1 MEGGEVAEK
10 QHGALGYGDAG
21 SESTDQR
28 DRCFCGHLPRH
39 VNPTQL
45 LLMGSSVA
53 ATPVTRMHQ
62 VHRGTHESLF
72 SRSQPLI
79 RALT

>member
-1 MEGGEVAEK
+1 MENGVVAEK

-45 LLMGSSVA
+45 LLMGSSVPTLQSHTCIRPTEA
-53 ATPVTRMHQ
+53 HTRA
-62 VHRGTHESLF
+62 SLTKVN
-72 SRSQPLI
+72 P
-79 RALT
+79 

>member
-1 MEGGEVAEK
+1 MEGGIVAEK

-21 SESTDQR
+21 SEQTDQR
-28 DRCFCGHLPRH
+28 DRCFCGHLPWH
-39 VNPTQL
+39 VNQL
-45 LLMGSSVA
+45 LLVGTSVPTLQPHTCVRSTEA
-53 ATPVTRMHQ
+53 YK
-62 VHRGTHESLF
+62 SLF